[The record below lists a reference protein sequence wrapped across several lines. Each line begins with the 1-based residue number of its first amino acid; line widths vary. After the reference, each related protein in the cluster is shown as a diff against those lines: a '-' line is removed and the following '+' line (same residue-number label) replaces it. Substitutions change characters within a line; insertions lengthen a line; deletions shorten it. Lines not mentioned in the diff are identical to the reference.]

1 MGCGNS
7 TTSSRGTAGTAKDV
21 TEESVSEDDKRR
33 NYGGVYVGLPS
44 EAATMA
50 PSQTKTEPKDPSQEA
65 FSSLQN
71 QPTGDS
77 TSEH

>member
-7 TTSSRGTAGTAKDV
+7 TASSAGSRGEGGTAGTAKDV
-21 TEESVSEDDKRR
+21 TEESVTEDDKRR

-50 PSQTKTEPKDPSQEA
+50 PSQTKTEPKD
-65 FSSLQN
+65 
-71 QPTGDS
+71 
-77 TSEH
+77 